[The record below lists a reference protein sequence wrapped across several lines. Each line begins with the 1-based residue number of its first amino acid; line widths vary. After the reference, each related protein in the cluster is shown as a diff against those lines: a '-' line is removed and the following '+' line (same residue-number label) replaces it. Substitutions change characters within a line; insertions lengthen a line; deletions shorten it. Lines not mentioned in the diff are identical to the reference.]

1 MYKSNF
7 AIKDGIKMRL
17 FCCMLKAGREHPER
31 TVLCDVVV
39 GFFSV
44 SSLEGIK
51 LFYTTANLKPLEL
64 EKK

>member
-1 MYKSNF
+1 
-7 AIKDGIKMRL
+7 MRL

-31 TVLCDVVV
+31 TVLCDDFV
-39 GFFSV
+39 FFSL

-51 LFYTTANLKPLEL
+51 LFYTAANLKPLEL